1 MALDNPL
8 VKDRILQRL
17 DSVLPMPDIRT
28 MLTLIDRLA
37 A

>member
-1 MALDNPL
+1 VPCAPP
-8 VKDRILQRL
+8 DRDIDQ
-17 DSVLPMPDIRT
+17 VLPMPDIRT